1 MLVASG
7 LLMQTIIR
15 SKIWRGVAPDIEEKI
30 SALPAP
36 VYSSDNIVHLF
47 LRFTFCL
54 DVDLYFVNSYE
65 FRFDFCK

>member
-7 LLMQTIIR
+7 LLMQTMIR
-15 SKIWRGVAPDIEEKI
+15 SKIWRGVALDIELKI

-36 VYSSDNIVHLF
+36 VCLSDNIVHLF

-54 DVDLYFVNSYE
+54 NVDLYFVNSYE
-65 FRFDFCK
+65 FSFDFCK